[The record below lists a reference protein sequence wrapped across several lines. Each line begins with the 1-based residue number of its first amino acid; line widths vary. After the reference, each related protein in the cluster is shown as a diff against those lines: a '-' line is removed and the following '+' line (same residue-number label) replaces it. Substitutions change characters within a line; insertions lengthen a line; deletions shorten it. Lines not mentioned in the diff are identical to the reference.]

1 VFLVLYTCIDSSLHA
16 ANYNALYATIM
27 SVNRL
32 LFRQCHNLLKRRERE
47 RETDRQTDR
56 QTDRESE
63 RERERMER
71 KEQSL
76 MRLTLFL

>member
-1 VFLVLYTCIDSSLHA
+1 
-16 ANYNALYATIM
+16 M

-56 QTDRESE
+56 QTE
-63 RERERMER
+63 RERERENGKKR
-71 KEQSL
+71 AKRNETHTVSL
-76 MRLTLFL
+76 GNNYSIVITLEILTHFSREFQLVP